1 MYEPGELK
9 AVAYKQHKKWAETRV
24 QTTGDPVRLKAV
36 ADKTS
41 IKADGEDLVF
51 VKVSLVDKD
60 GYDVPTAENRIFC
73 SLEGDGVIVATDNGD
88 PTCLITF
95 SEPSRPAFN
104 GLFLAIVKAKREG
117 KKPLRLIISSE
128 GLEKATVDIEIDHE

>member
-1 MYEPGELK
+1 MELFLNGKSLGKKQKQPYEYRFRWDSVVYQSGELK

-24 QTTGDPVRLKAV
+24 RTTGDPVRLKAV
-36 ADKTS
+36 PDKTL

-73 SLEGDGVIVATDNGD
+73 SLEGDGEIVATDNGD

-95 SEPSRPAFN
+95 SEPSRPAF
-104 GLFLAIVKAKREG
+104 
-117 KKPLRLIISSE
+117 
-128 GLEKATVDIEIDHE
+128 

>member
-1 MYEPGELK
+1 MLRTGE
-9 AVAYKQHKKWAETRV
+9 KQPAQHPSSA
-24 QTTGDPVRLKAV
+24 P
-36 ADKTS
+36 S

>member
-1 MYEPGELK
+1 MEL
-9 AVAYKQHKKWAETRV
+9 AWN
-24 QTTGDPVRLKAV
+24 DPVRLKAV
-36 ADKTS
+36 PDKTL

-73 SLEGDGVIVATDNGD
+73 SLEGDGEIVATDNGD

-95 SEPSRPAFN
+95 SEPSRPAFS
-104 GLFLAIVKAKREG
+104 GLLLQVV
-117 KKPLRLIISSE
+117 LMVLI
-128 GLEKATVDIEIDHE
+128 LLC